1 MPMRGVQ
8 NLEGVALPG
17 TGTVPLPLGDPSTQ
31 RSMNRVVASHTRG
44 GSRMRESRTYGSVR
58 GARDETRVP
67 TATKARFH
75 HLTRWRDDHLAA
87 RRTCAAAP
95 NANDWLGRYED
106 AATDRSGS

>member
-1 MPMRGVQ
+1 MVDIVRADQHGDNCKTPDK
-8 NLEGVALPG
+8 LE
-17 TGTVPLPLGDPSTQ
+17 
-31 RSMNRVVASHTRG
+31 
-44 GSRMRESRTYGSVR
+44 VR
-58 GARDETRVP
+58 GTTNYALDRKAPFLATPAFVQI